1 MCKGSSQA
9 LIDTVLSKTMVTWGH
24 REALRSRRQSQ
35 HHTLGN
41 DFHIRIVHPAGLKCE
56 DGEKT

>member
-9 LIDTVLSKTMVTWGH
+9 LIDTVLRKMVVT
-24 REALRSRRQSQ
+24 ETLRSRRRSQ

-41 DFHIRIVHPAGLKCE
+41 HFHIRIVHPAGFKHE

>member
-9 LIDTVLSKTMVTWGH
+9 LIDTAQKDGGH
-24 REALRSRRQSQ
+24 RETLRSRRRSQ

-41 DFHIRIVHPAGLKCE
+41 HFHIRIVHPAGFKHE